1 MLPNNKATEF
11 LLCIL
16 LLVGL
21 VAPQL
26 CVGPESSAP
35 QPGTVPAQQGRQ
47 DGKGRS
53 MASGSSAAASG
64 GTQRGVAGQ
73 VVDTLKVRQLSSC
86 ITALNDCVGLVG
98 WALAFLPGLLV

>member
-1 MLPNNKATEF
+1 MLPNNKATKF
-11 LLCIL
+11 LLCVL
-16 LLVGL
+16 LLDVF
-21 VAPQL
+21 APQL
-26 CVGPESSAP
+26 SVGAESSAP

-64 GTQRGVAGQ
+64 GTQKGVAGQ
-73 VVDTLKVRQLSSC
+73 VVDTLKVRQLSNC